1 MGEIKDR
8 KFKRI
13 ESLNLVT
20 FTHYDSEM
28 NPDYEGAARTLDI
41 SENGILLEFFRDF
54 PDGTFMDMEVALHDT
69 IIKVK
74 GRIVRCT
81 KQETG
86 EKFNLG
92 IQFTEI
98 SNENRELIK
107 NFFSSE

>member
-13 ESLNLVT
+13 ESLNLVS
-20 FTHYDSEM
+20 FTHFDEQM

-54 PDGTFMDMEVALHDT
+54 PDGTFLDMEIALHDT
-69 IIKVK
+69 IINVK
-74 GRIVRCT
+74 GKIVRCT
-81 KQETG
+81 KQEKE
-86 EKFNLG
+86 EKYNIG

-98 SNENRELIK
+98 SNENRELIN